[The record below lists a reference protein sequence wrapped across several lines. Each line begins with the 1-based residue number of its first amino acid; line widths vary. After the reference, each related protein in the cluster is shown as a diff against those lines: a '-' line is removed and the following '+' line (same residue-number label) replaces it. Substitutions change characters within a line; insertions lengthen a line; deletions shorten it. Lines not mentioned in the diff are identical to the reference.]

1 MVQWAQMI
9 EVNAYKYRYNGFE
22 MYQILLNVFNALPI
36 LRKNRKSKTVD
47 EAFIERI
54 MLAVTE
60 VNGCAVC
67 SYAHTKMALES
78 GFTMEEIESFFSGS
92 DTYIKPEEA
101 VGILFAQNYADNR
114 GVFDSSTY
122 KTLVNHYGEDKS
134 QIILAAAKVM
144 MAGNVIGLPMS
155 AFSSR
160 LKGKKYTNSSLL
172 YEITMLFA
180 PLVLVPLGA
189 LHALFKKLTHL

>member
-1 MVQWAQMI
+1 MI
-9 EVNAYKYRYNGFE
+9 EVNAYKYRYSGFE
-22 MYQILLNVFNALPI
+22 MYQILFNVYNALPI
-36 LRKNRKSKTVD
+36 LRKNRKIKTVD

-60 VNGCAVC
+60 VNGCAIC

-78 GFTMEEIESFFSGS
+78 GFSIEEIESFFSGS
-92 DTYIKPEEA
+92 DTYIKAEEA
-101 VGILFAQNYADNR
+101 VGILFAQSYADNR
-114 GVFDSSTY
+114 GVFDATTY
-122 KTLVNHYGEDKS
+122 KTLVDHYGEDKS

-160 LKGKKYTNSSLL
+160 LKGKKYTNSSLF
-172 YEITMLFA
+172 YEITMLLA
-180 PLVLVPLGA
+180 PIA
-189 LHALFKKLTHL
+189 SSIKCLTCFV